1 MLVPLAGGG
10 GGCAGDGQQDRRLAG
25 LPEASKPQA
34 QATLSR
40 LQKIVSK
47 CVEVGLTDFEGQ
59 LTNSG
64 WADLM
69 GSTKPPKKKLKGTP
83 QT

>member
-1 MLVPLAGGG
+1 M
-10 GGCAGDGQQDRRLAG
+10 GQHDSEMF